1 MKFYTKLFL
10 GIMVI
15 LTVSLAFAEYY
26 TVFNT
31 FRTNIEHE
39 TDNAMRKHQLVKY
52 ALQADLVAAGN
63 VDTHTIDKIAER
75 TRQGFDLD
83 FVLRIVPESSDFDYL
98 YYSII
103 EKNGEQYIV
112 VSSCFQQNDTIM
124 ELESTERISY
134 VFLES
139 KQIQQNCK
147 KAFAEMIVVG
157 LLLAAV
163 LSSGLTYPIKRL
175 NQASRAYTNGNYESR
190 VKAITHDEVGEL
202 TESFNKMAD
211 SINEKIN
218 ALELAVTQRED
229 FVASFA
235 HELKTPMTS
244 IIGYA
249 DTLYQREMSP
259 EQVQESAGYILN
271 EGLRLEA
278 LSFKLLELITL
289 ERQEFMLE
297 NMNLQD
303 VIEDIKITAMTAA
316 ENRGIEL
323 SVTADEGYAKIEFDL
338 FKTMLLNLIDNSTK
352 SGGTKVIVTGIREN
366 DLYYIM
372 VEDDGRGIPEEE
384 LNRITEAFYMVDK
397 SRSRRE
403 HGAGLGLALCEK
415 IATIHGT
422 HLCFESKV
430 DEGTCVWFSMPICE
444 EDVE

>member
-10 GIMVI
+10 GIMLI

-39 TDNAMRKHQLVKY
+39 TDNAMRKHQLMKY

-63 VDTHTIDKIAER
+63 VDSHIIDKIAER
-75 TRQGFDLD
+75 ARQNFNME
-83 FVLRIVPESSDFDYL
+83 FELRIVPENYDFDYL

-103 EKNGEQYIV
+103 ENNGEQYIV
-112 VSSCFQQNDTIM
+112 VSSCFQQNETVL
-124 ELESTERISY
+124 ELESIERISY
-134 VFLES
+134 VFSES

-147 KAFAEMIVVG
+147 KAFAETIVVG

-163 LSSGLTYPIKRL
+163 LSFGLTYPIKRL
-175 NQASRAYTNGNYESR
+175 NRASRAFANGNYESR

-202 TESFNKMAD
+202 TDSFNRMAD
-211 SINEKIN
+211 SINEKMK

-249 DTLYQREMSP
+249 DTLYQREMSQ

-278 LSFKLLELITL
+278 LSFKLMELITL

-297 NMNLQD
+297 IINLQD
-303 VIEDIKITAMTAA
+303 VLEDVRMTSVTAA
-316 ENRGIEL
+316 ENRGVEL
-323 SVTADEGYAKIEFDL
+323 SVTAEEGYARIEFDL

-352 SGGTKVIVTGIREN
+352 SGGTKVTVSGIKEN
-366 DLYYIM
+366 NLYDIT
-372 VEDDGRGIPEEE
+372 VEDDGRGIPAEE

-397 SRSRRE
+397 SRSRKE

-415 IATIHGT
+415 IAAIHGT
-422 HLCFESKV
+422 HLKFESKV
-430 DEGTCVWFSMPICE
+430 GEGTCVCFSIPVCE
-444 EDVE
+444 EKEE